1 MKNYWAILGV
11 IFLIILAFSAFRYY
25 QVKSNGKAN
34 EEMTVAVQAFLHSL
48 KNDQL
53 AKASFPLES
62 DERFDW
68 HYVPRERN
76 GLAFKQ
82 MTEEQQEKARNIM
95 RVALSEDGY
104 HKATSII
111 ALEEILRELE
121 GRPEGDTYRDPENYS
136 FSIFGTPTKE
146 NVWGWR
152 VEGHHLSLNFSSA
165 TNEII
170 SSTPAFMGSN
180 PAVVPSGPQKGL
192 QILKDEEDH
201 ARALLSEF
209 NDEQLKKVI
218 IMDEA
223 PGDIITTNEREV
235 ELGEFKGF
243 PVGDMNSRQREL
255 LLNLLDLYIQNY
267 KQEFASGFMDRIK
280 AKGIE
285 NIYFAWAGSTEK
297 NGPHYYRLHGPNIL
311 IEYDNTQN
319 NANHVHTVIRDL
331 ENDFGGDLLKK
342 HYEHGH
348 QH

>member
-1 MKNYWAILGV
+1 MKKFWPILGIIFV
-11 IFLIILAFSAFRYY
+11 IIIAISAFRYY
-25 QVKSNGKAN
+25 QVKSSGSAN
-34 EEMTVAVQAFLHSL
+34 EDMVIAVQDFLHAL
-48 KNDQL
+48 DNEQL

-76 GLAFKQ
+76 GLTFKS
-82 MTEEQQEKARNIM
+82 MTEEQKEKARNIM
-95 RVALSEDGY
+95 RVALSEEGY
-104 HKATSII
+104 NKATSII

-121 GRPEGDTYRDPENYS
+121 GRPEGDTYRDSENYS

-146 NVWGWR
+146 DVWGWR

-170 SSTPAFMGSN
+170 SGTPSFMGSN
-180 PAVVPSGPQKGL
+180 PAVVPSGKEKGL
-192 QILKDEEDH
+192 QILKAEEEF
-201 ARALLSEF
+201 ARALLNEF
-209 NDEQLKKVI
+209 TGEQLGKVI

-223 PGDIITTNEREV
+223 PGDIITTNEREA
-235 ELGEFKGF
+235 ELGDYKGV
-243 PVGDMNSRQREL
+243 PVSEMNSRQREL
-255 LLNLLDLYIQNY
+255 LLQLLDVYIKNY
-267 KQEFASGFMDRIK
+267 NQELASDFMERIE

-297 NGPHYYRLHGPNIL
+297 NGPHYYRLHGPNLI

>member
-1 MKNYWAILGV
+1 MKNNWIILG
-11 IFLIILAFSAFRYY
+11 IILIIILAISAFRYY
-25 QVKSNGKAN
+25 QVKSSGNAN
-34 EEMTVAVQAFLHSL
+34 EDMVVAVQDFLHSL
-48 KNDQL
+48 DNDQL
-53 AKASFPLES
+53 TKASFPLES

-76 GLAFKQ
+76 GLAFKN

-95 RVALSEDGY
+95 RVALSEDGFN
-104 HKATSII
+104 KATSII

-121 GRPEGDTYRDPENYS
+121 GRPEGDTYRDSENYS

-170 SSTPAFMGSN
+170 SGTPAFMGSN
-180 PAVVPSGPQKGL
+180 PAVVPSGKEKGL

-209 NDEQLKKVI
+209 SDEQLKKVI
-218 IMDEA
+218 ISEEA
-223 PGDIITTNEREV
+223 PEDIITTNEREA
-235 ELGEFKGF
+235 ELGEFKGIS
-243 PVGDMNSRQREL
+243 VGDMNNRQREL
-255 LLNLLDLYIQNY
+255 LLKLLDVYIQNY
-267 KQEFASGFMDRIK
+267 NQDLASDFMNRIES
-280 AKGIE
+280 KGIE
-285 NIYFAWAGSTEK
+285 NIYFAWAGSTDK
-297 NGPHYYRLHGPNIL
+297 NGPHYYRLHGPNLI